1 MQHRS
6 LRLRLW
12 LGAIVSISI
21 ALTVAAFGLITLFEH
36 HVERRIDA
44 ELRLQLNQLAAAL
57 VVAADGSV
65 SLSSEP
71 ADPRFSQPLSGL
83 YWQIDSA
90 TTPGLLRSRSLWDTQ
105 LQLPADPLAPGG
117 VHAHLLAGPNQ
128 QPVLVRERQ
137 VRLQTASEQ
146 PLLRLAVALHRSE
159 LTAARADFAAD
170 MQPYLA
176 LIVIVLLLAT
186 LAQIHTGL
194 APLEAVRRG
203 VGAIR
208 SGQAPRLADHYPL
221 EVMPL
226 VSEVNALLAARAE
239 AIERARV
246 WTADLAHGLK
256 TPLTALAADA
266 QRLRE
271 QGHPAL
277 ADDLEQLATAM
288 RRRVDRE
295 LIRARVRSGTARHE
309 ARVEV
314 GSAIARLLRVL
325 QRTPEGERLH
335 WQVEMPLEVQVALMP
350 DDLLDLLG
358 NLLENAAKWA
368 RARVT
373 VMVTTD
379 ADWVE
384 IAVSD
389 DGAGVAAAQL
399 PRLGERGLRL
409 DQQKEGSGLGL
420 AIVRDIVDAYGGAV
434 TFDTADA
441 GGLLARV
448 RLPIAPRRWNDG

>member
-57 VVAADGSV
+57 VVASDGSV

-71 ADPRFSQPLSGL
+71 ADPRFAQPLSGL

-434 TFDTADA
+434 TFAAAAA

-448 RLPIAPRRWNDG
+448 RLPIAV

>member
-1 MQHRS
+1 M
-6 LRLRLW
+6 RLRLW

-57 VVAADGSV
+57 VVASDGSV

-117 VHAHLLAGPNQ
+117 VHAHLLAGPGQ

-137 VRLQTASEQ
+137 VRLHTATAQ
-146 PLLRLAVALHRSE
+146 PLRLAVALHRAE

-325 QRTPEGERLH
+325 QRTPEGERLA

-368 RARVT
+368 RSSVT
-373 VMVTTD
+373 VTVTTD
-379 ADWVE
+379 AEWLD

-409 DQQKEGSGLGL
+409 DQHKEGSGLGL

-434 TFDTADA
+434 TFEAADA

-448 RLPIAPRRWNDG
+448 RLPVAPREME

>member
-57 VVAADGSV
+57 VVASDGSV
-65 SLSSEP
+65 SLSSEL
-71 ADPRFSQPLSGL
+71 ADPRFAQPLSGL

-117 VHAHLLAGPNQ
+117 VHAHLLAGPAQ

-137 VRLQTASEQ
+137 VRLNDQ
-146 PLLRLAVALHRSE
+146 PLLRLAVALHRAE

-208 SGQAPRLADHYPL
+208 SGKAPRLADHYPL

-239 AIERARV
+239 AIERARI

-271 QGHPAL
+271 QGHSAL

-325 QRTPEGERLH
+325 QRTPEGERLA
-335 WQVEMPLEVQVALMP
+335 WQVDIPPAVQVALMP

-368 RARVT
+368 RSRVT
-373 VMVTTD
+373 VTVTTG
-379 ADWVE
+379 ADWVD

-389 DGAGVAAAQL
+389 DGAGVAVEQL

-409 DQQKEGSGLGL
+409 DQHKEGSGLGL
-420 AIVRDIVDAYGGAV
+420 AIVRDIVDAYGGTV
-434 TFDTADA
+434 TFAAAAA

-448 RLPIAPRRWNDG
+448 RLPIAPREME